1 MKLRSLPAVADI
13 PTSSMADVAFLIV
26 VFYMV
31 TMTFAVT
38 RGLDIALP
46 EEEDTRLVEPLESIF
61 VEVGPGG
68 ALAVD
73 REPVAFERLLAHLAP
88 KLEREP
94 GKPVIVQ
101 ARPGTAYGPVVDVLD
116 ELRQGRARLGLA
128 EEIQIALPT
137 EREVQMYFPY

>member
-1 MKLRSLPAVADI
+1 MKLRRLPATTEI

-38 RGLDIALP
+38 RGLDLALP
-46 EEEDTRLVEPLESIF
+46 EEEDTRDVEPLASIF
-61 VEVGPGG
+61 VEVGSGG
-68 ALAVD
+68 ALTVD
-73 REPVAFERLLAHLAP
+73 REPVAFERLLAHLGP

-101 ARPGTAYGPVVDVLD
+101 AAPGTSYGPMVDVLD

-137 EREVQMYFPY
+137 EREVEMYFPY